1 MSAATIADL
10 IRQGRRTTLAGRD
23 AELRLLRQVA
33 AQGGP
38 VVAYVHGPA
47 GIGKTALLSALD
59 SCLADEGVRRLH
71 LAAGAVEP
79 TPTAILAALGKILD
93 REARTVAE
101 LAAALASLKEVTI
114 VMVDDVDTWRLA
126 ASWLRAELLPALP
139 ATTRFGLAGTVP
151 PPPAWSLEYGPYF
164 LDIKLKALPQA
175 ESDAAVA
182 AAGLAPDIAERI
194 WRLSNGHPLGLRM
207 AIHAARRNS
216 LGTARDAGELANAI
230 FAAIGDGAL
239 RRAVEACAIVR
250 RANRAL
256 ISAILESEEPIPLA
270 LLDSVEALPFAQR
283 DAEGIYIA
291 EPVRRALVEWMSG
304 VEPELYQLWRKTAG
318 DWIVKR
324 LRAAGRSGRWRHMAD
339 LLHLLDQP
347 ALRNAFF
354 PSEEEA
360 PPVEPARPDDFDR
373 IFAIAENGDGR
384 EERAC
389 IEVWARRLPHRFSVA
404 RGAAGEVLAFYLF
417 ARQDDPH
424 AGLGAVDPLFAAWQ
438 AHLAAHP
445 VDGEILFIR
454 QLLARTNA
462 AAARTACI
470 LDLKRNYIE
479 RWGMARIYSYAFADD
494 RDLLHRLG
502 FRPLDLV
509 QTGVPDTMVL
519 EVPGRD
525 MIEWVSALVDAGPQG
540 MAAGDE
546 LAFARDRREI
556 TVEGRTIELTPLEA
570 QVLAELID
578 HAPAVVRRED
588 LIERI
593 WRRAFVGSN
602 VVDTVVRTLRKK
614 LGPRRDCIQTVAKA
628 GYRYVASGSPPN
640 RAGPSNDS
648 PLTLPRGDA

>member
-1 MSAATIADL
+1 MSVATIAEL
-10 IRQGRRTTLAGRD
+10 IRQGRRTNLAGRD

-59 SCLADEGVRRLH
+59 ACLEDEGVRRLH

-93 REARTVAE
+93 RQARTVAE
-101 LAAALASLKEVTI
+101 LATALASVKDLTV
-114 VMVDDVDTWRLA
+114 VMVDDFDTWRLA
-126 ASWLRAELLPALP
+126 ASWIRAELLPALP
-139 ATTRFGLAGTVP
+139 ASTRFVLAGTVP

-164 LDIKLKALPQA
+164 LDIKLTALPRA

-194 WRLSNGHPLGLRM
+194 WRLSGGHPLGLGM
-207 AIHAARRNS
+207 AIHAARGNS

-230 FAAIGDGAL
+230 LAAIGDREL
-239 RRAVEACAIVR
+239 HRAVEACAIVR
-250 RANRAL
+250 RADRAL
-256 ISAILESEEPIPLA
+256 ITAILESEEPIPLA
-270 LLDSVEALPFAQR
+270 LLDSVEGLPFAKR

-291 EPVRRALVEWMSG
+291 EPVRRGIVDWMSG
-304 VEPELYQLWRKTAG
+304 VEPERYQLWRKTAA

-339 LLHLLDQP
+339 LLHLLEQP

-354 PSEEEA
+354 PPEEEA
-360 PPVEPARPDDFDR
+360 PPVEPARVDDFEQ
-373 IFAIAENGDGR
+373 IFAIAENRDGR
-384 EERAC
+384 EERAR
-389 IEVWARRLPHRFSVA
+389 IEVWAQRLPHRFSVA
-404 RGAAGEVLAFYLF
+404 RGAAGDVLAFYLF
-417 ARQDDPH
+417 ARRDDPH
-424 AGLGAVDPLFAAWQ
+424 ADLGAVDPLFAAWQ
-438 AHLAAHP
+438 THLAAHP

-454 QLLARTNA
+454 QLSARADA
-462 AAARTACI
+462 ASAARTACI

-502 FRPLDLV
+502 FRPLEQT
-509 QTGVPDTMVL
+509 QTGMPGTMVL

-540 MAAGDE
+540 MADGDE
-546 LAFARDRREI
+546 LDFARDRREI
-556 TVEGRTIELTPLEA
+556 VVEGRAIELTPLEA

-578 HAPAVVRRED
+578 HAPGVVRRED

-614 LGPRRDCIQTVAKA
+614 LGARRECIQTVAKA
-628 GYRYVASGSPPN
+628 GYRYVASSKSAESGQPI
-640 RAGPSNDS
+640 A
-648 PLTLPRGDA
+648 